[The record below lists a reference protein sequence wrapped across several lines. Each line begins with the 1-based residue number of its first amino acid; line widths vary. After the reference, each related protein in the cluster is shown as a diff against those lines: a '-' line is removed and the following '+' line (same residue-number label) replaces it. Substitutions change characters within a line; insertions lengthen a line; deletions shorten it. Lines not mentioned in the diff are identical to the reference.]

1 MKSSGR
7 NYIFWIIIVF
17 LCSNMTFPQDGS
29 TREKIAGI
37 IEHAKGHVGV
47 AIMVLETHDTL
58 TVNDNYCYPMESV
71 YKFPLALAILSEIDK
86 GIFSLDQKIHVTK
99 EDLLPNTWSPLRT
112 KYPNGNVDITLRELL
127 KYTVEESDNNGC
139 DILFRLIGGPAKVNQ
154 YTKSLGI
161 KGISIA
167 ATEDEM
173 HKDWAKQYKNC
184 STPFAFVNLLYKFE
198 RDSIL
203 STKSK
208 NFLWNI
214 MTQNIFGSNRIP
226 GQLPAGTIVAHKT
239 GTSDVNSKGIAAAT
253 NDAGIVM
260 LPNGRYLAIVVF
272 VSDSP
277 DSESARNKIISD
289 IAKVAWDAYSTK

>member
-17 LCSNMTFPQDGS
+17 LCSNMTFPQAGT

-37 IEHAKGHVGV
+37 IEHAKGHVGA

-86 GIFSLDQKIHVTK
+86 GIFSLDQKIHLTK
-99 EDLLPNTWSPLRT
+99 KDLHPNTWSPLR
-112 KYPNGNVDITLRELL
+112 KRYPNGNVDITLCDLL

-139 DILFRLIGGPAKVNQ
+139 DILFRLIGGPANVNQ
-154 YTKSLGI
+154 YIKSLGI
-161 KGISIA
+161 NGISIA

-173 HKDWAKQYKNC
+173 HKNGAKLYKNC
-184 STPFAFVNLLYKFE
+184 STPYAFINLLYKFE

-203 STKSK
+203 STTSK
-208 NFLWNI
+208 DFLWNI
-214 MTQNIFGSNRIP
+214 MTQNIFGSKRIP
-226 GQLPAGTIVAHKT
+226 GQLPTGTIVAHKT
-239 GTSDVNSKGIAAAT
+239 GTSDVNDKGIAAAT

-260 LPNGRYLAIVVF
+260 LPNGRHLAIVVF

-277 DSESARNKIISD
+277 DSESVRNKIISD
-289 IAKVAWDAYSTK
+289 IAKVAWDAYSSK